1 MQVKELK
8 QNGLEHEIE
17 VTVKANDIDKRVDV
31 RLKEVGKTMKMPGFR
46 PGKVPLKILK
56 QKYGKAIM
64 GEVLEAA
71 VNDTSV
77 KVMKDKKLRPAMKPN
92 IEVKSFDEGKDLVYA
107 MKVEVLPEFKVKD
120 FKGVKLE
127 KPVAKPDDKAVT
139 EALERIAE
147 GRTSSE
153 PIKGNRASKKGD
165 ILVFDFSGR
174 TADDNV
180 EHDGMQADGHQLE
193 LGSNQFIPGF
203 EDQLIGTKAG
213 EKVEVKVSF
222 PKEYGATDLAGRD
235 AIFDCDIKEIREP
248 AEAKIDDEFAKSLG
262 MEDLAALKKAVEE
275 QMSKEFAAHSRLKL
289 KKALLDHL
297 DDNHDFEVP
306 PGMLDMEYNNI
317 IQQIEMERQQN
328 PQQDSGEDAPDLS
341 DDEKAE
347 LKQIAERRVRL
358 GLILSEVGNSNNI
371 KISDPELQKS
381 VITEA
386 QKYPGQEK
394 EVFDYFSKNPQALE
408 SLRAPLFE
416 DKVVD
421 FILELAEVKEVSV
434 TVEELTAEEEE
445 DEAPKKKSATKK
457 KASTAKK
464 SDSSK
469 EAAKKPAASK
479 KKSTAKK
486 KAS

>member
-8 QNGLEHEIE
+8 QSGLEHELE
-17 VTVKANDIDKRVDV
+17 VTVKADDIDKRVDV

-77 KVMKDKKLRPAMKPN
+77 KVLKDKKLQPAMKPN
-92 IEVKSFDEGKDLVYA
+92 IEVKSFDEGQDLVYA

-127 KPVAKPDDKAVT
+127 KPVAKPDDKAVS
-139 EALERIAE
+139 EALERIA
-147 GRTSSE
+147 GQRTSSE
-153 PIKGNRASKKGD
+153 PIKGDRASKKGD

-180 EHDGMQADGHQLE
+180 EHEGMQADGHQLE

-203 EDQLIGTKAG
+203 EDQLIGQKAG

-222 PKEYGATDLAGRD
+222 PKEYGAKELAGRD
-235 AIFDCDIKEIREP
+235 AIFDCDIKEIREL

-262 MEDLAALKKAVEE
+262 MDDLAALKKAVEE
-275 QMSKEFAAHSRLKL
+275 QMSKEFDGHSRLKL

-306 PGMLDMEYNNI
+306 PGMLELEYNNI
-317 IQQIEMERQQN
+317 TQQIEMERQQT
-328 PQQDSGEDAPDLS
+328 PQEDAPELS

-445 DEAPKKKSATKK
+445 DEAPKKKPAAKK
-457 KASTAKK
+457 KDSTAKK
-464 SDSSK
+464 PDSSK
-469 EAAKKPAASK
+469 EEAKKPAAAK